1 TKFALQLG
9 HAGRKGATKL
19 MWDGIDRPL
28 AEGAWDVVSAS
39 ALPYF
44 PDSQVPRELDR
55 AAMDAVKAGF
65 VAATERGERCGFDW
79 LELHCAHGY
88 LLSSFIS
95 PLTNQRTDEYG
106 GTLANR
112 LPYPLQGFPPMRA
125 VWRKELPI
133 AIRISAHDWVEGG
146 ITPDDAVE
154 IARVF
159 KAAGAD
165 LIDCSSG

>member
-55 AAMDAVKAGF
+55 AAMDAIKAEF
-65 VAATERGERCGFDW
+65 VAATERGARCGFDM

-88 LLSSFIS
+88 LLASFIS
-95 PLTNQRTDEYG
+95 PLTNQRTDRYG
-106 GTLANR
+106 GSLEDR
-112 LPYPLQGFPPMRA
+112 LRVQL
-125 VWRKELPI
+125 
-133 AIRISAHDWVEGG
+133 
-146 ITPDDAVE
+146 
-154 IARVF
+154 RVF
-159 KAAGAD
+159 KAMRAAW
-165 LIDCSSG
+165 